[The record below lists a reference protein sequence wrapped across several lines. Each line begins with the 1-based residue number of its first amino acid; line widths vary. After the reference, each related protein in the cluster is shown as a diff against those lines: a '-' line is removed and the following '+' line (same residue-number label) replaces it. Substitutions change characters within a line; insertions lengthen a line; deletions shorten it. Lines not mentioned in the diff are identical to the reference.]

1 MSEKRDHET
10 LHVRSGIKINNVIKA
25 NFLIMMMRGIPVS
38 DNMNEFLQSMKKV
51 VKLCSHE
58 GCDNQIQKNGV
69 CIQDGAKVQLSS
81 QKGCGSN
88 VVDNGVCIQC
98 GRNVIISESVSSMAR
113 KRESANT
120 RCAAIRAKKKE
131 SVLSMEQIIN
141 DTRNLGAID

>member
-25 NFLIMMMRGIPVS
+25 NFRIMMMRGIPVS

-81 QKGCGSN
+81 QKGCGRN
-88 VVDNGVCIQC
+88 VVDNGVCVQC
-98 GRNVIISESVSSMAR
+98 GRNVIISEVCI
-113 KRESANT
+113 KHG
-120 RCAAIRAKKKE
+120 AKKRICKHKVCGNKGKKE
-131 SVLSMEQIIN
+131 GVCVKH
-141 DTRNLGAID
+141 GANNK